1 MAHSQSNV
9 EQLTE
14 AFQRHYEYVGKLSSE
29 STKEALNAARCK
41 KFVRDIEAVAVT
53 DPNEL
58 TELQDVVDQGAW
70 TEVP

>member
-14 AFQRHYEYVGKLSSE
+14 AFQRHYEYVDKLSST
-29 STKEALNAARCK
+29 SAKETLNAARCN
-41 KFVRDIEAVAVT
+41 KFVRGIEAVAVT

-58 TELQDVVDQGAW
+58 TELQDVVDAGPW
-70 TEVP
+70 SEVP